1 MGLIRRQVVPGT
13 RSRVGESGRD
23 SPHDFYVITASKGRH
38 EVNGQLA
45 ERLFSIKRSASS
57 SR

>member
-13 RSRVGESGRD
+13 KSRVGESGRD
-23 SPHDFYVITASKGRH
+23 SRDFYVITASKGRH

-45 ERLFSIKRSASS
+45 ERLFSIKRLASS
-57 SR
+57 